1 MTRFRNAATSLCFV
15 VLYAVIA
22 PPAHAQ
28 TPATPADAGD
38 ITVTGSFRS
47 RLEAWNWF
55 GGAPAGEYTY
65 LGALLRVGLAQ
76 SKKTIDWQAEAA
88 LPFLLG
94 LPNDAVL
101 PGAQGAL
108 GAGANYFAANDNRTN
123 IASLFIKTA
132 TIRFK
137 QIGGVQGQALKLGRF
152 ELMDGTEV
160 TPKDAT
166 LAALKRDRIA
176 QRLIGNFGFSHV
188 MRSFDGAQYTLDRGN
203 WNATAAAVRPTRG
216 VFDLNGWGDLDVNLF
231 YAAAT
236 RRVGSAAHAG
246 EWRAFGIGYD
256 DYRDDVL
263 KTDNRAA
270 PARRA
275 DTSSIRLATIGG
287 HVLQAHRTT
296 AGEVDLLLWGAL
308 QAGSWGA
315 LSHRANAF
323 ALEAGWQPEVRYRPW
338 IRGGWNRGSGD
349 ADANDTTHGTF
360 FQFLPAARVYAR
372 TPFFNLMNTSDA
384 FGELILRPTRPVV
397 VRSDVHA
404 LRLTSADD
412 LWYQGGGAF
421 QPSTFGYAGR
431 PSNGGRSLA
440 TLVDVSGDV
449 AVTPHLVVSGYY
461 AHVAGHTVTDAIY
474 GDGAARLAYLE
485 LLLRF

>member
-1 MTRFRNAATSLCFV
+1 LC
-15 VLYAVIA
+15 AVIA

-28 TPATPADAGD
+28 TPAEAGD
-38 ITVTGSFRS
+38 ITVIGSFRS
-47 RLEAWNWF
+47 RIESWDWF
-55 GGAPAGEYTY
+55 GNAPAGEYTY

-88 LPFLLG
+88 LPFVLG

-101 PGAQGAL
+101 SGAQGAL
-108 GAGANYFAANDNRTN
+108 GLGANYFVANGGRTN
-123 IASLFIKTA
+123 VAGLFVKTA

-137 QIGGVQGQALKLGRF
+137 QLGGVQGQALKLGRF
-152 ELMDGTEV
+152 EFSDGMET
-160 TPKDAT
+160 TPTDAT

-176 QRLIGNFGFSHV
+176 QRLIGLFGFSNV
-188 MRSFDGAQYTLDRGN
+188 MRSFDGAQYTRDRGN
-203 WNATAAAVRPTRG
+203 WNTTAVAVRPTRG
-216 VFDLNGWGDLDVNLF
+216 VFDVNGWDDLDINLV

-236 RRVGSAAHAG
+236 RRIGSASHAG

-256 DYRDDVL
+256 DYRDGVL
-263 KTDNRAA
+263 KADNRDA

-275 DTSSIRLATIGG
+275 DTSSIRLATVGG
-287 HVLQAHRTT
+287 HLLQAHRTT
-296 AGEVDLLLWGAL
+296 AGDVDLLLWGAI

-360 FQFLPAARVYAR
+360 FQLLPAARVYAR
-372 TPFFNLMNTSDA
+372 TPCFNMMNTSDT
-384 FGELILRPTRPVV
+384 FGELLLRPTGPVV
-397 VRSDVHA
+397 VRGDVHA
-404 LRLTSADD
+404 LRLTNAED
-412 LWYQGGGAF
+412 LWYTGGGAF
-421 QPSTFGYAGR
+421 QSSTFGYTGR
-431 PSNGGRSLA
+431 PANGSASIA
-440 TLVDVSGDV
+440 TFADVSGDV
-449 AVTPHLVVSGYY
+449 TVSRHLVVSAYY
-461 AHVAGHTVTDAIY
+461 GHLVGHAVTDAIY
-474 GDGAARLAYLE
+474 GTGAAHLAYLE